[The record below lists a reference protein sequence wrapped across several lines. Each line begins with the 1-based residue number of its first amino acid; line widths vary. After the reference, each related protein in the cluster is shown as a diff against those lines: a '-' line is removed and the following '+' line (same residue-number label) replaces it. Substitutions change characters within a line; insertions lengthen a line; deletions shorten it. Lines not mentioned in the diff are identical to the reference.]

1 MSSSIIKSIV
11 NNHVSGKISHE
22 QKEKLLSEDKKDDPM
37 YHWPVYGELLHSGF
51 RYSPEVVEKAHA
63 FLQLQ
68 RGNLFKLQMEV
79 NECDSRR
86 LRF

>member
-1 MSSSIIKSIV
+1 MSLESCSSK
-11 NNHVSGKISHE
+11 G
-22 QKEKLLSEDKKDDPM
+22 
-37 YHWPVYGELLHSGF
+37 
-51 RYSPEVVEKAHA
+51 RYVVAKGPGAT
-63 FLQLQ
+63 LQLQ